1 MWRNDEI
8 ADCAFAA
15 AADWEMAALHH
26 TPNEGQLI
34 RDFHTAGGSDGQG
47 IEARRYEAWWDR
59 HGIGGVRVHLR
70 ELHPTRREVERQLA
84 RGHPLIADMNLG
96 DHTITVV
103 GYDTTGRELGDVR
116 RNSSHDLA
124 RMARRRLSVRRRRA
138 VSPDAPIRSS
148 QIVSP

>member
-34 RDFHTAGGSDGQG
+34 REFHKAGGSDGQG

-103 GYDTTGRELGDVR
+103 GYDASGVSWVTYGETRHMTWREWHEDVYPYGQGGLYRPMLLFVPIPR
-116 RNSSHDLA
+116 R
-124 RMARRRLSVRRRRA
+124 
-138 VSPDAPIRSS
+138 
-148 QIVSP
+148 